1 MRRVIRIFSI
11 WTIVG
16 LLVPQFVFAGTKMGA
31 NVEKLGISD
40 SGNSY
45 AVLSSSRNIKKQLST
60 PFTIYVIKDDINL
73 HGQSIE
79 IPVNSTLLFVNGKI
93 RNGVTKGQNTT
104 IAGTPLIGTEIR
116 GTFQNTLFYSS
127 WFENETAITVAAM
140 KTICMNN
147 ATFVID
153 DNRKLNETLYLF
165 GKGNLKGKGGSISF
179 TAKPSN
185 AACVVCG
192 TDGKTPI
199 PWSGTIDNI
208 VFNFTDYKY
217 GIALCNVAHCSV
229 TKNTLNALTAPSYRS
244 GKLLGRF
251 NSADYTHVTC
261 MQEDVLIEG
270 NELNMHGKKDGTDSW
285 ASYESITIADFTDNV
300 RIINNVINNA
310 TDDLGIHSCSN
321 VLVEGNVITTEGGRI
336 YCADT
341 RDVIIAKNSLG
352 CYSNSMGI
360 MITME
365 SQNRIGENIQIY
377 DNHVRPIGPKKLDY
391 GIRVNNG
398 KHINIFNNK
407 VEGQLHIGYCN
418 EYVLENLSYHPIE
431 ITEED
436 KIVDYVTVVN
446 NTFTQIYGNGWG
458 RKSNTPHSVLFEN
471 NVITGPNCYISNLPT
486 VICKGNAVNAG
497 PDK

>member
-1 MRRVIRIFSI
+1 MRSVMHIIMLVLFGVLLPQRVMAAPVEDVD
-11 WTIVG
+11 IVNPG
-16 LLVPQFVFAGTKMGA
+16 YNYVLLK
-31 NVEKLGISD
+31 
-40 SGNSY
+40 
-45 AVLSSSRNIKKQLST
+45 SSRNIKSQLTT
-60 PFTIYVIKDDINL
+60 PNTIYVIQVDINL
-73 HGQSIE
+73 RKKTIDIPENSI
-79 IPVNSTLLFVNGKI
+79 LLFDGGRICNGL
-93 RNGVTKGQNTT
+93 
-104 IAGTPLIGTEIR
+104 LIGNKTIFAGKPSIGVELK
-116 GTFQNTLFYSS
+116 GTFQNQLFYSS
-127 WFENETAITVAAM
+127 WFDNETPITVSAA
-140 KTICMNN
+140 KVVCLNN

-153 DNRKLNETLYLF
+153 DDRELNETLYLF
-165 GKGNLKGKGGSISF
+165 GKGNLKGKGGSVSF
-179 TAKPSN
+179 VSKPLN

-199 PWSGTIDNI
+199 PWSGTIDNV

-229 TKNTLNALTAPSYRS
+229 TNNTLNALSVPSYKS

-251 NSADYTHVTC
+251 NSALYTHVTC
-261 MQEDVLIEG
+261 PQEDVLIEG
-270 NELNMHGKKDGTDSW
+270 NVLNMHGKKDGTDSW

-300 RIINNVINNA
+300 RIINNSIHNA

-321 VLVEGNVITTEGGRI
+321 VLVEGNVTTTEGGRI
-336 YCADT
+336 YCADS

-377 DNHVRPIGPKKLDY
+377 DNYVHPIGSKKLDY

-407 VEGQLHIGYCN
+407 IEGQLHIGYCN

-431 ITEED
+431 VTEED
-436 KIVDYVTVVN
+436 KIVDYVTVAN
-446 NTFTQIYGNGWG
+446 NTFTQIYGNAWG
-458 RKSNTPHSVLFEN
+458 RKNNTPQRIIFEN
-471 NVITGPNCYISNLPT
+471 NIITGPNCYISDLPT
-486 VICKGNAVNAG
+486 VISKGNVVNAG
-497 PDK
+497 EK